1 MENPHVAAIR
11 IYPVKSLDPI
21 ELEEAEIGIHSLKN
35 DREFAILADDGRF
48 VNGKRT
54 GKVNQLKTEYDLPN
68 HLISLSHRDGEEK
81 QTFELRENNEKLVE
95 YLSDFFGLAVN
106 LLHRSKGE
114 LMDIPQTSSVTV
126 LSEASLESL
135 QRNFS
140 DHTVEDLRL
149 RFRANLEIGGVG
161 AYWEEQL
168 FKEPGVGVRFSI
180 GDVEMIGVSPRARC
194 NVPPRNPLTGE
205 TDKQFV
211 KKMTQSRS
219 ESLPP
224 ESSLPQHGGF
234 YHLTVNTYLP
244 EDQEGKSIKVDDPLK
259 IIEVVRLA

>member
-21 ELEEAEIGIHSLKN
+21 DLEEAEIGIHSLKN
-35 DREFAILADDGRF
+35 DRIFAMLADDGRF

-54 GKVNQLKTEYDLPN
+54 GRVNQLKTEYDLSN
-68 HLISLSHRDGEEK
+68 WLISLSHRDEGEK
-81 QTFELRENNEKLVE
+81 QTFDLRENNEQLVE
-95 YLSDFFGLAVN
+95 YLSDFFGFTVN
-106 LLHRSKGE
+106 LVHRSNGE

-126 LSEASLESL
+126 LSKASLDSL
-135 QRNFS
+135 HQDFA
-140 DHTVEDLRL
+140 DHSMEDLRL

-161 AYWEEQL
+161 PYWEEQL

-180 GDVEMIGVSPRARC
+180 GDVEMIGISPRARC

-205 TDKQFV
+205 TDKQFI
-211 KKMTQSRS
+211 KRMMQSRS
-219 ESLPP
+219 ENLPTESL
-224 ESSLPQHGGF
+224 LQQHGGF

-244 EDQEGKSIKVDDPLK
+244 EDQEGKSIKVGDLLK
-259 IIEVVRLA
+259 INEAVRLG